1 MSFFNGNEIFINIQ
15 PKLTDS
21 QLNGNPNFVNN
32 LNLSNKKELK
42 SIGYYFD
49 GVQIPE
55 KHESPVYGSINA
67 VNTFNDLSFEELRLN
82 DYTFAKT
89 GLLPQQPTIFKRN
102 DYDSPH
108 TNNNGL
114 FDENHN
120 NNNIF
125 EFNPNIFNFNNN
137 SFLSNSNSNPFLNN
151 NDAQRNSLFNNGNN
165 NNFGFFGNN
174 NNGSFFGNKNI
185 EKGGTFFDNSNNF
198 GRLFE
203 NNNYN
208 NSGFFGNT
216 NNENKFTFFNDNN
229 HNNQISNNSGI
240 FGNIFNNNI
249 KDGALGHNNNTNCRI
264 FQNNDT
270 NGGLYENNNSNN
282 SSFSF
287 FNNHENENN
296 NGNNLLGA
304 EKNIISNNVF
314 VNQNNNDFIG
324 NGLFANTNNNMTNS
338 LFGSQINNNNNI
350 SLFGNQDNNSIQFS
364 FGVKNGTSINNNNC
378 LFNNINSSNNL
389 FFNNNSTNNN
399 NNLLFCNI
407 SNNNNSLF
415 GNINNN
421 PNENQKINLFG
432 GQSLNTGENGLFINQ
447 PLFNNQNSFSNENE
461 NGGVDNKSLD
471 IFSFSQNESISTQP
485 TSFLG
490 RKSSL
495 LETKDEIII
504 NSSNNLDTNSNS
516 YSLNN
521 NYNYNYNINSNNENK
536 ESSLVGIINL
546 NENKNISHIGK
557 RRKSLGEILLNKM
570 KEQEELDLLSYNSN
584 YKQEIIDEENKN
596 ELNKYKYEI
605 SCTNS
610 ININP
615 GLKNNLLSIKEYFNK
630 TGNRF
635 RPHRSKSNSFDMSMN
650 FESKVLTNLE
660 NSFSRKLSI
669 GSQKKKEKKTIKITC
684 HIKEP
689 HNINFSLLLGK
700 KVEISV
706 LKQTICDQLA
716 KKNKDYASLKSNSFC
731 LMKNYVFVQEFGTI
745 GDTILSD
752 GDDVYII
759 LKESMNKCQIEEK

>member
-1 MSFFNGNEIFINIQ
+1 MSFLNGNEIFINIQ
-15 PKLTDS
+15 PKLNDS
-21 QLNGNPNFVNN
+21 LLNGNPNFVNN

-49 GVQIPE
+49 GVQIQE
-55 KHESPVYGSINA
+55 KSESPVYGSINA
-67 VNTFNDLSFEELRLN
+67 VNKFNDLSFEELRLN

-89 GLLPQQPTIFKRN
+89 GLLPQQPIIFKRN
-102 DYDSPH
+102 EYDSPH
-108 TNNNGL
+108 INSNGL
-114 FDENHN
+114 FGEN

-137 SFLSNSNSNPFLNN
+137 SFMNNSNSNPFFKSNDIPNN
-151 NDAQRNSLFNNGNN
+151 NIFNNGNN
-165 NNFGFFGNN
+165 NN
-174 NNGSFFGNKNI
+174 GSIFGNKNI
-185 EKGGTFFDNSNNF
+185 ENGGTFFGNSNNF
-198 GRLFE
+198 GRVFE
-203 NNNYN
+203 NNNNTYN
-208 NSGFFGNT
+208 GFFGNI
-216 NNENKFTFFNDNN
+216 NNENKSSFFNDNN
-229 HNNQISNNSGI
+229 NNNQISNNGGI
-240 FGNIFNNNI
+240 FGNIFYNNI
-249 KDGALGHNNNTNCRI
+249 NERTFGYNNNTNCGL
-264 FQNNDT
+264 FQNNNT
-270 NGGLYENNNSNN
+270 NGGFYENNNSSN

-287 FNNHENENN
+287 FNNHDSENN
-296 NGNNLLGA
+296 NDNNLLGT
-304 EKNIISNNVF
+304 EKNIISNNVCA
-314 VNQNNNDFIG
+314 NQNNNGFIG
-324 NGLFANTNNNMTNS
+324 NGLFVNTNYNMTNS
-338 LFGSQINNNNNI
+338 LFGSQRNNNNNI

-364 FGVKNGTSINNNNC
+364 FGVNNNNSLNNNNC
-378 LFNNINSSNNL
+378 LFNNINNSNNL
-389 FFNNNSTNNN
+389 LIDNNGTTNSIFNNINNN
-399 NNLLFCNI
+399 NIKQFNLLFG
-407 SNNNNSLF
+407 NN
-415 GNINNN
+415 NNN
-421 PNENQKINLFG
+421 PNEIQKINLFG
-432 GQSLNTGENGLFINQ
+432 GQSLNNNENGLFINQ
-447 PLFNNQNSFSNENE
+447 PIFNNQNSFSNEN
-461 NGGVDNKSLD
+461 GRVDNKSLD

-495 LETKDEIII
+495 FGTKDEIII
-504 NSSNNLDTNSNS
+504 NNSNNLDANSNS

-521 NYNYNYNINSNNENK
+521 NYNYNNNNENK
-536 ESSLVGIINL
+536 DSNLIGIINL
-546 NENKNISHIGK
+546 NENKNISHTEK

-605 SCTNS
+605 SSANS

-615 GLKNNLLSIKEYFNK
+615 RLKNNLLSIKEYFNK

-635 RPHRSKSNSFDMSMN
+635 RPFRSKSNSFDISMN

-684 HIKEP
+684 HINEP
-689 HNINFSLLLGK
+689 HKVNFSLLLGK

-716 KKNKDYASLKSNSFC
+716 KKNKVYANLKSNSFC
-731 LMKNYVFVQEFGTI
+731 LMKNYMFVQELGTI

-759 LKESMNKCQIEEK
+759 LKESMNKCQVEEK